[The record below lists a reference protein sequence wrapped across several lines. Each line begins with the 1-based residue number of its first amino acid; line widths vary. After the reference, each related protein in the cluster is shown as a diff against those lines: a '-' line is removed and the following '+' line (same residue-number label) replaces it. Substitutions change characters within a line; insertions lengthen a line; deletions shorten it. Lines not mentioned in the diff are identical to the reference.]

1 MPPSSTCTIVI
12 PCYNAEPYLEAA
24 VASVQ
29 AQTFNDYHLVIVD
42 DASPDATREL
52 ARRLAAN
59 HNNMTVVELPENC
72 GRSFAR
78 NEGVRRTD
86 SPYVAFLDQD
96 DTYHPDFLKLLIEA
110 FNQTNE
116 FDAIKVLPN
125 LGINIDSK
133 RYEAIAN
140 SLATTC
146 LFRRSAFQF
155 IGGWP
160 ESDIYRRHPGGCEDI
175 ALLELF
181 NLCFNVGVL
190 HGPLYNYTLRPGN
203 ALDLFLKRSSV
214 IDGVLH
220 VAGRTEDDQLLEAAT
235 ARLRVLLRNRLRR
248 TLLNVTHDFVSLEAE
263 TK

>member
-1 MPPSSTCTIVI
+1 MPPSSTCTVVI

-29 AQTFNDYHLVIVD
+29 AQTFSDYHLVIVD

-52 ARRLAAN
+52 ARKLTAN
-59 HNNMTVVELPENC
+59 QSNMTVIELPENR

-78 NEGVRRTD
+78 NEGVRRTE
-86 SPYVAFLDQD
+86 SQYVTFLDQD
-96 DTYHPDFLKLLIEA
+96 DTYHPDFLKLLVEA
-110 FNQTNE
+110 FNQTNDY
-116 FDAIKVLPN
+116 DAIKVLPN
-125 LGINIDSK
+125 LGINLDPT

-146 LFRRSAFQF
+146 LFRRAAFQF
-155 IGGWP
+155 VGGWP

-190 HGPLYNYTLRPGN
+190 HGRLYNYTLRPGN
-203 ALDLFLKRSSV
+203 ALDRFLKRSSV
-214 IDGVLH
+214 VDGVLH
-220 VAGRTEDDQLLEAAT
+220 VTGRTEDDQVLESEN
-235 ARLRVLLRNRLRR
+235 ARLKFLLRKRLRQ
-248 TLLNVTHDFVSLEAE
+248 TLLNLSGNFVSLEVEA
-263 TK
+263 K